1 MLAYQKGCVT
11 MELAKLTLADM
22 KALVVDDHFT
32 ERAHLKLL
40 LKNLGCPV
48 VDEAPTVT
56 YAEFMAKSKRYD
68 IIFLDWTLPGKETGV
83 DMLRRLRSDQTFD
96 YTAFVMVTAKSEP
109 DDIILA
115 LRAGATS
122 YIIKPASPEKLQENV
137 LDVVEWI
144 RQRLALKR

>member
-1 MLAYQKGCVT
+1 
-11 MELAKLTLADM
+11 MELEKLTIGDL

-40 LKNLGCPV
+40 LKNMGCPV
-48 VDEAPTVT
+48 VDEAPTVNE
-56 YAEFMAKSKRYD
+56 AEFLATSKHYD

-83 DMLRRLRSDQTFD
+83 DMLRRLRSDKTFD

-109 DDIILA
+109 DDIIMA

-122 YIIKPASPEKLQENV
+122 YIIKPASPEKIQENV
-137 LDVVEWI
+137 TDVVEWI
-144 RQRLALKR
+144 RQRRALQR

>member
-1 MLAYQKGCVT
+1 
-11 MELAKLTLADM
+11 MELQKLSITEL

-40 LKNLGCPV
+40 LKNMGCPV

-56 YAEFMAKSKRYD
+56 EAEFMAASKHYD
-68 IIFLDWTLPGKETGV
+68 IIFLDWALPGKESGV
-83 DMLRRLRSDQTFD
+83 DMLRRLRGDSKFD

-109 DDIILA
+109 ENIILA

-122 YIIKPASPEKLQENV
+122 YIIKPASTDKIQENV
-137 LDVVEWI
+137 TDVVEWI
-144 RQRLALKR
+144 RQRRALQR